1 MSLVVPFLL
10 YFASDITKESFFSV
24 TGGKV
29 LIVIGGDDSYKDENE
44 EDTVFIS
51 RWAKRKISS
60 QFSEELIDGRESF
73 IFSWNQKHRAIHV
86 EALVHFLNERKRGE
100 KFEYQ
105 PKGKSSQVSETAVS
119 PKAKKSTW
127 GKDPQERKLTQGQ
140 NRRDAPRLGSFA
152 VGDKSIGMNTYPGAS
167 RGKGMTEKKK
177 EGSFRMDGGDLLQ
190 SNTSRKA
197 SSSSGNTTLHSGKEG
212 SFPRMG
218 ESNHSV
224 RNDPLQSEAF
234 RNPSSGV
241 YPSLHS
247 DKPGGFQGDTSRNT
261 SSSSGYTSLHSGKEG
276 SFPRMGESDHSVRS
290 DPLQSEAFRNPS
302 SRVYPSLYSDKPDGF
317 QGDTSRNNS
326 SSSGYTTLHS
336 GKEGSFPRMGESD
349 NSVRSDPLQSGA
361 FANSSSEGYP
371 SLCSDTPGAFQGLA
385 PAESKDTLQ
394 KGNT

>member
-1 MSLVVPFLL
+1 M
-10 YFASDITKESFFSV
+10 
-24 TGGKV
+24 
-29 LIVIGGDDSYKDENE
+29 IVIGGDDSYKDENE
-44 EDTVFIS
+44 QDTAFIS

-60 QFSEELIDGRESF
+60 QFSEELIDGRKSF
-73 IFSWNQKHRAIHV
+73 IFSWNQEHRAIHE
-86 EALVHFLNERKRGE
+86 EALVHFLDERKRGE

-105 PKGKSSQVSETAVS
+105 PKGKSSQVSETAMS
-119 PKAKKSTW
+119 PTANKSTW
-127 GKDPQERKLTQGQ
+127 GKDPRGRKSTQKG
-140 NRRDAPRLGSFA
+140 NGSETTRLDTLFAFRDKP
-152 VGDKSIGMNTYPGAS
+152 IGMNTYPGAS

-177 EGSFRMDGGDLLQ
+177 EGSFRMDGGDLRQ

-302 SRVYPSLYSDKPDGF
+302 SGVYPSLCSDKPGGF
-317 QGDTSRNNS
+317 QGDTSRNTS